1 MAYKILKISL
11 LTLVFI
17 SIKLSGYSQTSYSY
31 NQEDVAYKTGVELFE
46 KEKYAEAQEFFNQV
60 VAHYGQE
67 HTDIKSD
74 AEYYLAL
81 CSIELFNAD
90 AEYRIAQ
97 FIANYPESPRTRIAY
112 FEMGVYKYQKSKYD
126 EALYYFDKV
135 WKQNLNKEQLS
146 EFYFKRGYSYF
157 KTGKLEQSA
166 KMFFEILDNDSKYSS
181 PANYFYAHVSYLDK
195 EYETALKGFTKL
207 QEDPV
212 FSPVVPYY
220 IVQIYYLQGK
230 NDQVLEQGKKLLTT
244 PEVKREAEISR
255 LVGEAL
261 YNKGQYQQALE
272 YLETYKKKAETYTRE
287 DIYQLGYVY
296 YMIQKYDEAVA
307 TLSNITNVEDGLTQ
321 NAFFHMADC
330 YLKLGKKDQARMA
343 FEASS
348 KLNFEGEI
356 QEVSMLNYAKLSFE
370 LSYSPFNETITAFF
384 NYITQYPN
392 SIHRD
397 EAYSYLV
404 KVYLTSKNYK
414 EALASLEKISV
425 KSPEMMLAHQK
436 VAYFRGLELLNNL
449 QFSEALTAFEVSLS
463 AKNFDKQMHSLAIYW
478 KGEAL
483 YRLEKYD
490 LAADCFNQF
499 LLTPGAYSLPEYNN
513 SYYNMGYC
521 YFKQK
526 QYAEA
531 IGWFRKYTNLG
542 LSANPQKKGDACIRI
557 ADSYFVTRQ
566 YTDAVE
572 YYGKAVEAGTFD
584 VEYALFQQGFSYGLA
599 GQHQKKAT
607 ALTQLLTQKPQSNYA
622 ADALFERGRSYVSID
637 STLAAISDF
646 SLLLTSYPSSSY
658 KVKSLLQLGLLY
670 YGNNQY
676 EMALQNYKQVV
687 TEYPGTDEAN
697 DAMLGIK
704 NIYVDLNKVDSYFA
718 FTKEHGR
725 SENISMNEKDSLT
738 YLAAEKIYMTGNW
751 QLSKDLFSNYLNKF
765 QNGRFAL
772 SSHFYRAD
780 CYQKAQEND
789 SALMDYLSVIEKQKN
804 IFTEQSLLAAA
815 TIYEQKNNDEMAY
828 QHYSQLENQ
837 AEVKFNLL
845 LARKGQM
852 NAAFRLKNYSLAV
865 DAARKLLI
873 TDKISEEESREAR
886 LILGKSYQ
894 SQSLLDL
901 AIVQYRILALDVTN
915 KEGAEGKYRVAE
927 ILFKQTKPNESE
939 STVLEFIDLGTPHQY
954 WLAKSFILL
963 SEIYWQKK
971 DGFQAKANLQS
982 VIENYGSKT
991 DGIIDEAKLKLET
1004 IVAEENKQ
1012 FEPEKNEDSGQLNPS
1027 SPSKEEPEGEK
1038 QIQPN
1043 E

>member
-17 SIKLSGYSQTSYSY
+17 SIKLLGYSQTSYSY

-60 VAHYGQE
+60 IDHYGQE
-67 HTDIKSD
+67 HTDIKAD

-97 FIANYPESPRTRIAY
+97 FIAKYPESPRTRVAY
-112 FEMGVYKYQKSKYD
+112 FEMAVYKYQKSNYG
-126 EALYYFDKV
+126 EALHYFDKV

-146 EFYFKRGYSYF
+146 EFYFKRGYCYF
-157 KTGKLEQSA
+157 KTDQLEKAA
-166 KMFFEILDNDSKYSS
+166 KMFYEILENNSKYSS

-195 EYETALKGFTKL
+195 EYETALNGLTKL

-212 FSPVVPYY
+212 FAPVVPYY
-220 IVQIYYLQGK
+220 VVQIYYLQGK
-230 NDQVLEQGKKLLTT
+230 NDKVLEQGKKLLDT
-244 PEVKREAEISR
+244 PDVKREAEISR

-261 YNKGQYQQALE
+261 YSKGQYQQALE

-296 YMIQKYDEAVA
+296 YMTQKYDEAVA

-321 NAFFHMADC
+321 NAYFHMAHC
-330 YLKLGKKDQARMA
+330 YLKLEKKDQSRMA
-343 FEASS
+343 FEAAS
-348 KLNFEGEI
+348 KLNFDGEVK
-356 QEVSMLNYAKLSFE
+356 EVSMLNYAKLSFE

-384 NYITQYPN
+384 DYLTSYPN

-414 EALASLEKISV
+414 EALASLEKIST
-425 KSPEMMLAHQK
+425 KSPEMMLAYQK
-436 VAYFRGLELLNNL
+436 VAYFRGLELFNNL
-449 QFSEALTAFEVSLS
+449 QFSEALAAFEVSILV
-463 AKNFDKQMHSLAIYW
+463 KTFDKQMRSLAIYW

-483 YRLEKYD
+483 YRLERFD
-490 LAADCFNQF
+490 LAAESFNQF
-499 LLTPGAYSLPEYNN
+499 LLTPGAYLLPEYNN

-521 YFKQK
+521 LFKQK
-526 QYAEA
+526 QYTQA
-531 IGWFRKYTNLG
+531 IGWFRKYTDLG
-542 LSANPQKKGDACIRI
+542 LSVNAQKRGDAFIRI
-557 ADSYFVTRQ
+557 ADSYFVSRQ

-572 YYGKAVEAGTFD
+572 YYGKAVDAGTFD
-584 VEYALFQQGFSYGLA
+584 VEYALFQQGFSYGLS
-599 GQHQKKAT
+599 GQHQKKVT
-607 ALTQLLTQKPQSNYA
+607 TLTQLLSQKPQSNYG
-622 ADALFERGRSYVSID
+622 ADALFERGRSFVSLD
-637 STLAAISDF
+637 SSAAAISDF
-646 SLLLTSYPSSSY
+646 SLLLTTYPSSSY

-670 YGNNQY
+670 YGNNEY
-676 EMALQNYKQVV
+676 ELALQNYKQVV

-697 DAMLGIK
+697 DALLGIK
-704 NIYVDLNKVDSYFA
+704 NIYVDLNKVDTYFA
-718 FTKEHGR
+718 FAKEHGG
-725 SENISMNEKDSLT
+725 SENISLNEKDSLT

-751 QLSKDLFSNYLNKF
+751 QLSKDMFSNYLNKF

-772 SSHFYRAD
+772 NSHFYRAD
-780 CYQKAQEND
+780 CYQKALNTD
-789 SALMDYLSVIEKQKN
+789 SALIDYNSVIEKQKN

-815 TIYEQKNNDEMAY
+815 TIYDQKQNDEMAY
-828 QHYSQLENQ
+828 QLYSQLENQ

-845 LARKGQM
+845 LSRKGQM
-852 NAAFRLKNYSLAV
+852 QAAFRLKNFSMAV

-927 ILFKQTKPNESE
+927 ILLNQTKPDESE
-939 STVLEFIDLGTPHQY
+939 STVLEFIDMGTPHQY

-971 DGFQAKANLQS
+971 DGFQAKANLIS
-982 VIENYGSKT
+982 VIDNYGSTT
-991 DGIIDEAKLKLET
+991 DGIIDEAKQKLQI
-1004 IVAEENKQ
+1004 IVAAENEQ
-1012 FEPEKNEDSGQLNPS
+1012 FAPEKNDESGQLNPS
-1027 SPSKEEPEGEK
+1027 IPSQKEPEGNNKE
-1038 QIQPN
+1038 
-1043 E
+1043 